1 MWRGEGWPET
11 WKEGTIVPVVKKGR
25 GEVARDYRVITIVP
39 SMYKIYALVLTERLR
54 KEVEEKGLLSK
65 NQIRF
70 RKGKGTMDN
79 IFVLKYLI
87 NRQLKKKG
95 GKLIALFVDLKAAF
109 DTVSRKTVVEAMKER
124 GVRKGLVERIE
135 EMLRETRSRVRIGEE
150 GGILD
155 GERGE
160 TGMPN
165 EPDAVQYDIGRP
177 RGGTKE
183 SEVGMDKDR
192 GGEVYYMLTTWY

>member
-1 MWRGEGWPET
+1 M
-11 WKEGTIVPVVKKGR
+11 IVSVVKKGGEERWREIR
-25 GEVARDYRVITIVP
+25 GITIVP

-54 KEVEEKGLLSK
+54 KEVEGKGMLSK
-65 NQIRF
+65 NQVGF
-70 RKGKGTMDN
+70 RKRKGTVDN

-95 GKLIALFVDLKAAF
+95 GKLIALFVDLTAAF

-135 EMLRETRSRVRIGEE
+135 EVLRETRSRVRIG
-150 GGILD
+150 GGRRGILNS
-155 GERGE
+155 ERGE
-160 TGMPN
+160 TGMSN
-165 EPDAVQYDIGRP
+165 AVQYDIGRP

-183 SEVGMDKDR
+183 SEVGRDKDR

>member
-1 MWRGEGWPET
+1 MWRGEGWSET

-25 GEVARDYRVITIVP
+25 GEVARDYRGITIVP

-54 KEVEEKGLLSK
+54 KEVEGKGMLSK
-65 NQIRF
+65 NQVGF
-70 RKGKGTMDN
+70 RKGKGTMNN

-109 DTVSRKTVVEAMKER
+109 DTVSRKTAVEAMKER

-135 EMLRETRSRVRIGEE
+135 EVLRETRSRVRIGE
-150 GGILD
+150 GRRGILD
-155 GERGE
+155 GEKGE

-165 EPDAVQYDIGRP
+165 AVQYDIGRP

-183 SEVGMDKDR
+183 SEVGRDKDR

>member
-1 MWRGEGWPET
+1 M
-11 WKEGTIVPVVKKGR
+11 
-25 GEVARDYRVITIVP
+25 ITIVS

-54 KEVEEKGLLSK
+54 KEVEEKGMLSK

-109 DTVSRKTVVEAMKER
+109 DTVSRKTVGGNERER
-124 GVRKGLVERIE
+124 GKKRACG
-135 EMLRETRSRVRIGEE
+135 
-150 GGILD
+150 
-155 GERGE
+155 
-160 TGMPN
+160 
-165 EPDAVQYDIGRP
+165 
-177 RGGTKE
+177 
-183 SEVGMDKDR
+183 KDR
-192 GGEVYYMLTTWY
+192 RDTERNKK

>member
-1 MWRGEGWPET
+1 M
-11 WKEGTIVPVVKKGR
+11 
-25 GEVARDYRVITIVP
+25 ITIVP

-54 KEVEEKGLLSK
+54 KEVEEKGMLSK
-65 NQIRF
+65 NQVGF

-79 IFVLKYLI
+79 IFVLI

-109 DTVSRKTVVEAMKER
+109 DTVSRKTVMEAMEER
-124 GVRKGLVERIE
+124 WVRKGLVERIE
-135 EMLRETRSRVRIGEE
+135 EMLRETRGRVRIG
-150 GGILD
+150 GGRRGILD
-155 GERGE
+155 CERGE

-183 SEVGMDKDR
+183 SEVGRDKDR
-192 GGEVYYMLTTWY
+192 GGEVYYMLTTWYR